1 MKKFDMK
8 LLGIIL
14 SFLVVLYLAYDFKNR
29 LDKLNNE
36 YYEMTQ
42 HINQIRY
49 NWHNH
54 KDILEESIIFLR
66 YNNDNIMNHLKY
78 AKDYIQEVNHKENLK
93 KNYPLV
99 YKDLVNL
106 MYESNIVRANTFKFI
121 RANAKIKNSLFILE
135 KHLNDIDNYE
145 KVYSEKYIEA
155 VTKFMSIKNNFD
167 QDNNIDYEMYKF
179 FESYK
184 DKNEQYNLNFMHIK
198 LLFEELSY
206 FKKLFNDISESRV
219 NHIVENMYKNL
230 DRESSTLKENM
241 KDLFLVILFAY
252 VVFFFVILYFNLK
265 IKTDTLK
272 IIELEK
278 QKNFDSRLDKL
289 TGLLNRTA
297 FVEDT
302 KELKNFS
309 VVLFD
314 ITDFSNINSVVGYR
328 GGDYILKEVA
338 YKLSNIDK
346 SEVKSRYTYRIGGD
360 HFAIILKMENED
372 LIKSLVLEIIDKI
385 EESIFEYESLE
396 LPVYLQ
402 AGVSNQAPYL
412 RNAEMAIKKTKNSFE
427 KISFYTEEKDIKKN
441 SIENTNMLIKVKE
454 ALKSNR
460 IRPFFQPIVDLK
472 TKKIVKCESLVR
484 LINDDGKVI
493 VPYFFLEL
501 TKKSKL
507 YPSIT
512 KIVIDK
518 SIEFIRQ
525 ENIEV
530 SINISYQDI
539 KDKTSMDYISV
550 VLKENQDIASYI
562 TFELLESDEIENY
575 EEIMEFI
582 KIIKSNGCKLAIDDF
597 GSGYSNFNHLFNMK
611 PDILKL
617 DGTLIKDINTNKN
630 SKNIVKA
637 MVMLAKESGIQ
648 TVAEFVDNQDVDEL
662 ITNIGLDFGQG
673 YYYSP
678 PQDLLKKS

>member
-219 NHIVENMYKNL
+219 NHIIENMYKNL

-360 HFAIILKMENED
+360 HFAIILETENED
-372 LIKSLVLEIIDKI
+372 LIKSLVLEIIDEI
-385 EESIFEYESLE
+385 EESIFEYEGLE

-472 TKKIVKCESLVR
+472 TKKIVKCEALVR

-493 VPYFFLEL
+493 VPFFFLEL

-562 TFELLESDEIENY
+562 TFELLESDDIENY

-648 TVAEFVDNQDVDEL
+648 TVADSALTLLAL
-662 ITNIGLDFGQG
+662 IEKGQ
-673 YYYSP
+673 
-678 PQDLLKKS
+678 

>member
-8 LLGIIL
+8 LLGIVL

-219 NHIVENMYKNL
+219 NHIIENMYKNL

-360 HFAIILKMENED
+360 HFAIILETENED
-372 LIKSLVLEIIDKI
+372 LIKSLVLEIIDEI
-385 EESIFEYESLE
+385 EESIFEYEGLE

-454 ALKSNR
+454 ALKTNR

-472 TKKIVKCESLVR
+472 TKKIVKCEALVR

-562 TFELLESDEIENY
+562 TFELLESDDIENY

-648 TVAEFVDNQDVDEL
+648 TVAEFVDNQEVDEL

>member
-8 LLGIIL
+8 LLGIVL

-219 NHIVENMYKNL
+219 NNIIENMYKNL
-230 DRESSTLKENM
+230 DRESSILKENM

-360 HFAIILKMENED
+360 HFAIILETENED

-454 ALKSNR
+454 ALKTNR

-562 TFELLESDEIENY
+562 TFELLESDDIENY

-648 TVAEFVDNQDVDEL
+648 TVAEFVDNQEVDEL

>member
-106 MYESNIVRANTFKFI
+106 MYESNIVSANTFKFI

-219 NHIVENMYKNL
+219 NHIIENMYKNL

-272 IIELEK
+272 IIDLEK

-346 SEVKSRYTYRIGGD
+346 SEVKSRYTYRIGVD
-360 HFAIILKMENED
+360 HFGIILKMENED

-454 ALKSNR
+454 ALKTNR

>member
-1 MKKFDMK
+1 MKKIDMK
-8 LLGIIL
+8 LLGIVL

-49 NWHNH
+49 NWHTH

-66 YNNDNIMNHLKY
+66 YNNDNIMNHLMY
-78 AKDYIQEVNHKENLK
+78 AKDYVQEVNRKENLK
-93 KNYPLV
+93 RNYPLV

-106 MYESNIVRANTFKFI
+106 MYESNIIRANTFKFI
-121 RANAKIKNSLFILE
+121 RVNAKIKNSLFILE
-135 KHLNDIDNYE
+135 KNLNDIENYE
-145 KVYSEKYIEA
+145 KVYSEKYIDT

-184 DKNEQYNLNFMHIK
+184 DKNEQYNLNFIHIK
-198 LLFEELSY
+198 LLYEELTY
-206 FKKLFNDISESRV
+206 FKKLFNDINESKI
-219 NHIVENMYKNL
+219 NNIIENMYKNL
-230 DRESSTLKENM
+230 DRESSTLKDNM

-252 VVFFFVILYFNLK
+252 IVFFFVILYFNLK

-272 IIELEK
+272 IIDLEK
-278 QKNFDSRLDKL
+278 QKNLDSRLDKS

-328 GGDYILKEVA
+328 GGDYILKEIA

-360 HFAIILKMENED
+360 HFAIILEMENED
-372 LIKSLVLEIIDKI
+372 LIKSLVLEIIDEI
-385 EESIFEYESLE
+385 EESIFEYEGLE

-402 AGVSNQAPYL
+402 AGVSNHAPYL

-472 TKKIVKCESLVR
+472 TKKIVKCEALVR

-648 TVAEFVDNQDVDEL
+648 TVAEFVDNQEVDEL

>member
-184 DKNEQYNLNFMHIK
+184 DKSEQYNLNFMHIK

-219 NHIVENMYKNL
+219 NHIIENMYKNL

-272 IIELEK
+272 IIDLEK

-360 HFAIILKMENED
+360 HFAIILETENED
-372 LIKSLVLEIIDKI
+372 LIKSLVLEIIDEI
-385 EESIFEYESLE
+385 EESIFEYEGLE

-472 TKKIVKCESLVR
+472 TKKIVKCEALVR

-493 VPYFFLEL
+493 VPFFFLEL

-562 TFELLESDEIENY
+562 TFELLESDDIENY

-648 TVAEFVDNQDVDEL
+648 TVAEFVDNQEVDEL

>member
-184 DKNEQYNLNFMHIK
+184 DKSEQYNLNFMHIK

-219 NHIVENMYKNL
+219 NQ
-230 DRESSTLKENM
+230 T
-241 KDLFLVILFAY
+241 
-252 VVFFFVILYFNLK
+252 
-265 IKTDTLK
+265 
-272 IIELEK
+272 
-278 QKNFDSRLDKL
+278 QKRC
-289 TGLLNRTA
+289 T
-297 FVEDT
+297 
-302 KELKNFS
+302 
-309 VVLFD
+309 
-314 ITDFSNINSVVGYR
+314 
-328 GGDYILKEVA
+328 
-338 YKLSNIDK
+338 
-346 SEVKSRYTYRIGGD
+346 
-360 HFAIILKMENED
+360 
-372 LIKSLVLEIIDKI
+372 
-385 EESIFEYESLE
+385 
-396 LPVYLQ
+396 
-402 AGVSNQAPYL
+402 
-412 RNAEMAIKKTKNSFE
+412 
-427 KISFYTEEKDIKKN
+427 
-441 SIENTNMLIKVKE
+441 
-454 ALKSNR
+454 
-460 IRPFFQPIVDLK
+460 
-472 TKKIVKCESLVR
+472 
-484 LINDDGKVI
+484 
-493 VPYFFLEL
+493 
-501 TKKSKL
+501 
-507 YPSIT
+507 
-512 KIVIDK
+512 
-518 SIEFIRQ
+518 
-525 ENIEV
+525 
-530 SINISYQDI
+530 
-539 KDKTSMDYISV
+539 
-550 VLKENQDIASYI
+550 
-562 TFELLESDEIENY
+562 
-575 EEIMEFI
+575 
-582 KIIKSNGCKLAIDDF
+582 
-597 GSGYSNFNHLFNMK
+597 
-611 PDILKL
+611 
-617 DGTLIKDINTNKN
+617 
-630 SKNIVKA
+630 
-637 MVMLAKESGIQ
+637 
-648 TVAEFVDNQDVDEL
+648 
-662 ITNIGLDFGQG
+662 
-673 YYYSP
+673 
-678 PQDLLKKS
+678 